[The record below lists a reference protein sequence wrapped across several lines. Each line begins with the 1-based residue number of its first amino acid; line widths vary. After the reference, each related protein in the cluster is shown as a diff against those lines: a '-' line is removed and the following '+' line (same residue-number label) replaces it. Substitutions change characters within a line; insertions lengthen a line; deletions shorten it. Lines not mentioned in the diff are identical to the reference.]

1 MHLRRAFAL
10 VVASSVGV
18 ISGCAGGGAPEIV
31 VVTSTQ
37 WVDPDSSEVVESAEV
52 AEPGGDTEAP
62 ADAEAPADTAE
73 NLPVVVDSNGDLLVT
88 GNVEAWSTEQARKGR
103 PTPSDEDPNNV
114 YYVLVFDS
122 PVNITA
128 NKAGSQVAQ
137 ESPFARL
144 GSVQHWDFGT
154 SDNTNGWD
162 EYVGKRV
169 WLRVSPNH
177 FSYSS
182 DASLPFGSQLMLDDN
197 AEVGIEVLNYPP
209 PLNNHTPDRTV
220 GP

>member
-1 MHLRRAFAL
+1 M
-10 VVASSVGV
+10 
-18 ISGCAGGGAPEIV
+18 PEPV

-37 WVDPDSSEVVESAEV
+37 WVDPDSGAVVESAEV
-52 AEPGGDTEAP
+52 AEPGGE
-62 ADAEAPADTAE
+62 AEAPADTAE
-73 NLPVVVDSNGDLLVT
+73 DAPVVVDSNGDLLVT

-103 PTPSDEDPNNV
+103 PAPNDEDPDNV

-209 PLNNHTPDRTV
+209 LNNRTPDRTV

>member
-1 MHLRRAFAL
+1 MRFRRAFAL

-18 ISGCAGGGAPEIV
+18 VSGCAGGGEPETV

-37 WVDPDSSEVVESAEV
+37 WVDPDSGAVVESAEV
-52 AEPGGDTEAP
+52 AEAEAEKADGEAP
-62 ADAEAPADTAE
+62 VEEAAAPADTTEDA
-73 NLPVVVDSNGDLLVT
+73 PVVVDSNGDLLVT

-103 PTPSDEDPNNV
+103 PAPNNEDPDNV

-128 NKAGSQVAQ
+128 IKAGSQVAQ
-137 ESPFARL
+137 ESPFAQL

-154 SDNTNGWD
+154 SDHTNGWD
-162 EYVGKRV
+162 QYVGKRV
-169 WLRVSPNH
+169 RLRVPPNH

-182 DASLPFGSQLMLDDN
+182 DTSLPFGSQLMLNDN
-197 AEVGIEVLNYPP
+197 AEVGIEVLN
-209 PLNNHTPDRTV
+209 
-220 GP
+220 

>member
-1 MHLRRAFAL
+1 MRFRRAFAL
-10 VVASSVGV
+10 VAAGSVGV
-18 ISGCAGGGAPEIV
+18 VSGCAGGGEPETV

-37 WVDPDSSEVVESAEV
+37 WVDPDSGAVVESAEV
-52 AEPGGDTEAP
+52 AESGEEAGGEAVAEAP
-62 ADAEAPADTAE
+62 AEEAAAPADTAE
-73 NLPVVVDSNGDLLVT
+73 DAPVVVDSNGDLLVT

-103 PTPSDEDPNNV
+103 PAPNNEDPDNV

-122 PVNITA
+122 PANITA
-128 NKAGSQVAQ
+128 IKAGSQVAQ

-169 WLRVSPNH
+169 RLRVPPNH
-177 FSYSS
+177 FSYRS
-182 DASLPFGSQLMLDDN
+182 DMSLPIGSQLMLNDN
-197 AEVGIEVLNYPP
+197 AEVGIEMLN
-209 PLNNHTPDRTV
+209 
-220 GP
+220 

>member
-1 MHLRRAFAL
+1 MRCRRALAL
-10 VVASSVGV
+10 VVAGPVGV
-18 ISGCAGGGAPEIV
+18 VSGCAGGGTPETV

-37 WVDPDSSEVVESAEV
+37 WVDPDSGAVVEPAEAGGA
-52 AEPGGDTEAP
+52 AEPEAP
-62 ADAEAPADTAE
+62 ADESAAPTDTAE
-73 NLPVVVDSNGDLLVT
+73 DVPVVVDSNGDLLVT
-88 GNVEAWSTEQARKGR
+88 GNVEAWSTEQARNGR
-103 PTPSDEDPNNV
+103 PAPANEDPDNV

-144 GSVQHWDFGT
+144 GSLQHWDFGT
-154 SDNTNGWD
+154 SDHTNGWD

-169 WLRVSPNH
+169 QLRVPPNQ

-182 DASLPFGSQLMLDDN
+182 DVSLPFGSQLMLNDN
-197 AEVGIEVLNYPP
+197 AGVSIEVLN
-209 PLNNHTPDRTV
+209 
-220 GP
+220 

>member
-1 MHLRRAFAL
+1 MRFRRAFAL
-10 VVASSVGV
+10 VVAGSVGV
-18 ISGCAGGGAPEIV
+18 VSGCAGGGEPETV

-37 WVDPDSSEVVESAEV
+37 WVDPDSGAVVESAEV
-52 AEPGGDTEAP
+52 AESGEEPGGEAVAEAP
-62 ADAEAPADTAE
+62 AEEAAAPADTAE
-73 NLPVVVDSNGDLLVT
+73 DAPVVVDSNGDLFVT

-103 PTPSDEDPNNV
+103 PAPAGESPDDV

-128 NKAGSQVAQ
+128 IKAGSQVAQ

-144 GSVQHWDFGT
+144 GSLRYNKYGT
-154 SDNTNGWD
+154 FDNSNGWD

-169 WLRVSPNH
+169 RLRVAPNH

-182 DASLPFGSQLMLDDN
+182 DISLPFGSQLMLNDN
-197 AEVGIEVLNYPP
+197 AEVGIEVLN
-209 PLNNHTPDRTV
+209 
-220 GP
+220 

>member
-1 MHLRRAFAL
+1 MRSRRAFVL
-10 VVASSVGV
+10 VVAGSVGV
-18 ISGCAGGGAPEIV
+18 VSGCAGGGERETV

-37 WVDPDSSEVVESAEV
+37 WVEPDSGAVEESAEV
-52 AEPGGDTEAP
+52 AEPGGD
-62 ADAEAPADTAE
+62 AEAPADTAE
-73 NLPVVVDSNGDLLVT
+73 NVPVVVDSNGDLLVT

-103 PTPSDEDPNNV
+103 PAPSSEDPDNV
-114 YYVLVFDS
+114 YYVLAFDS

-128 NKAGSQVAQ
+128 NKAGSPIAQ

-169 WLRVSPNH
+169 RLRVSPDR

-182 DASLPFGSQLMLDDN
+182 DASLPFGSQLMLNDN
-197 AEVGIEVLNYPP
+197 AKVGIEVLN
-209 PLNNHTPDRTV
+209 
-220 GP
+220 

>member
-1 MHLRRAFAL
+1 MMLRRAVAL
-10 VVASSVGV
+10 GVVGSVGLV
-18 ISGCAGGGAPEIV
+18 SGCAGGGERETV

-37 WVDPDSSEVVESAEV
+37 WVDPDSGAVVESAE
-52 AEPGGDTEAP
+52 AEEAEESDGEAAAEAEAP
-62 ADAEAPADTAE
+62 ADATEDA
-73 NLPVVVDSNGDLLVT
+73 PVVVDSNGDLLAT

-103 PTPSDEDPNNV
+103 PAPNNEDPDNV

-128 NKAGSQVAQ
+128 IKAGSQVAQ
-137 ESPFARL
+137 ESPFAQL

-154 SDNTNGWD
+154 SDHTNGWD

-169 WLRVSPNH
+169 QLRVPPNQ

-182 DASLPFGSQLMLDDN
+182 DVSLPFGSQLMLNDN
-197 AEVGIEVLNYPP
+197 AEVGIEVLN
-209 PLNNHTPDRTV
+209 
-220 GP
+220 

>member
-1 MHLRRAFAL
+1 MRFRRALAL

-18 ISGCAGGGAPEIV
+18 VSGCAGGGERETV

-37 WVDPDSSEVVESAEV
+37 WVDPDSGAVEESAEV
-52 AEPGGDTEAP
+52 AEPGGEAKAP
-62 ADAEAPADTAE
+62 AEAEAPADTAE
-73 NLPVVVDSNGDLLVT
+73 DAPVVVDSNGDLLVT

-103 PTPSDEDPNNV
+103 PAPNDEGPDNV

-122 PVNITA
+122 PANITA
-128 NKAGSQVAQ
+128 IKAGSQVAQ
-137 ESPFARL
+137 ESPFAQL

-169 WLRVSPNH
+169 RLRVPPNH
-177 FSYSS
+177 FSYRS
-182 DASLPFGSQLMLDDN
+182 DMSLPFGSQLMLNDN
-197 AEVGIEVLNYPP
+197 AEVGIEVLN
-209 PLNNHTPDRTV
+209 
-220 GP
+220 

>member
-1 MHLRRAFAL
+1 MRFRRALAL

-18 ISGCAGGGAPEIV
+18 VSGCAGGGERETV

-37 WVDPDSSEVVESAEV
+37 WVDPDSGSVVESAE
-52 AEPGGDTEAP
+52 AESGGEAP
-62 ADAEAPADTAE
+62 AEEAAAPTDTAE
-73 NLPVVVDSNGDLLVT
+73 NAPVVVDSNGDLLVT

-103 PTPSDEDPNNV
+103 PAPNEEDPDNV

-122 PVNITA
+122 PANITA
-128 NKAGSQVAQ
+128 IKAGSQVAQ

-144 GSVQHWDFGT
+144 GSVQYWDFGT
-154 SDNTNGWD
+154 SYNTNGWD

-169 WLRVSPNH
+169 RLRVSPDH

-182 DASLPFGSQLMLDDN
+182 DASLPFGSQLMLNDN
-197 AEVGIEVLNYPP
+197 AKVGIEVLN
-209 PLNNHTPDRTV
+209 
-220 GP
+220 

>member
-1 MHLRRAFAL
+1 MRCRRALAI
-10 VVASSVGV
+10 VVAGSVGV
-18 ISGCAGGGAPEIV
+18 VSGCAGGGTPETV

-37 WVDPDSSEVVESAEV
+37 WVDPGSDEVVEPEEVGEPGEAEV
-52 AEPGGDTEAP
+52 PAGEAS
-62 ADAEAPADTAE
+62 APADTAE
-73 NLPVVVDSNGDLLVT
+73 DAPVVVDSNGDLLVT
-88 GNVEAWSTEQARKGR
+88 GNVEGWSTEQARKGR
-103 PTPSDEDPNNV
+103 PTPANEDPDNV
-114 YYVLVFDS
+114 YYVLVFNS

-154 SDNTNGWD
+154 SDHTNGWD

-169 WLRVSPNH
+169 QLRVPPNQ

-182 DASLPFGSQLMLDDN
+182 DMSLPFGSQLMLNDN
-197 AEVGIEVLNYPP
+197 AEVDIEVLN
-209 PLNNHTPDRTV
+209 
-220 GP
+220 

>member
-1 MHLRRAFAL
+1 MRFRRALAL
-10 VVASSVGV
+10 VVVGSVGV
-18 ISGCAGGGAPEIV
+18 VSGCAGGGEPETV

-37 WVDPDSSEVVESAEV
+37 WVDPDSGEVVESAEV
-52 AEPGGDTEAP
+52 AESGGEAGGEAVAEAP
-62 ADAEAPADTAE
+62 AEEAAAPADTAE
-73 NLPVVVDSNGDLLVT
+73 DAPVVVDSNGDLLVT

-103 PTPSDEDPNNV
+103 PAPNNEDPDNV

-128 NKAGSQVAQ
+128 IKAGSQVAQ

-169 WLRVSPNH
+169 RLRVPPNH
-177 FSYSS
+177 FSYRS
-182 DASLPFGSQLMLDDN
+182 DMSLPIGSQLMLNDN
-197 AEVGIEVLNYPP
+197 AEVGIEVLN
-209 PLNNHTPDRTV
+209 
-220 GP
+220 

>member
-1 MHLRRAFAL
+1 MRNRRALAL
-10 VVASSVGV
+10 VLAGSVGV
-18 ISGCAGGGAPEIV
+18 VSGCAGGGERETV

-37 WVDPDSSEVVESAEV
+37 WVDPDSGEVVESAEA
-52 AEPGGDTEAP
+52 AEPGGDAAEVE
-62 ADAEAPADTAE
+62 AEAPAHAAE
-73 NLPVVVDSNGDLLVT
+73 DAPVVADSNGDLLVT
-88 GNVEAWSTEQARKGR
+88 GNVEGWSTEQARNGR
-103 PTPSDEDPNNV
+103 PAPANEDPDNV

-128 NKAGSQVAQ
+128 TKAGSQVAQ

-154 SDNTNGWD
+154 SDHTNGWD

-169 WLRVSPNH
+169 RLRVPPNQ

-182 DASLPFGSQLMLDDN
+182 DASLPFGSQLMLNDN
-197 AEVGIEVLNYPP
+197 AEVGIEVLN
-209 PLNNHTPDRTV
+209 
-220 GP
+220 